1 MSERQ
6 HFGMSGRGRGEF
18 VFGGLF
24 AGSRRSVPAAVGLA
38 HPPARLCRLFHAF
51 QPFHVFHLFQP
62 LHVFH
67 QFQPF
72 QLFHLFQPFLKHSL
86 PAKNEAGPMRNPNS
100 EARASARAY
109 FQIRNSEGPAKAG
122 TQNSET
128 SKPCTSGIYFPF
140 RLHFGYMREQLK
152 RFIEQ
157 MDENSVAVIPAAHE
171 VTRSYDTEF
180 KFQQDPDF
188 YYLTGFPEPDAI
200 AVIDPKNKKS
210 PYTLYVRP
218 RDPLMETW
226 YGRRQGVE
234 GAVKNYG
241 ADRAF
246 SIEKFAADLPKLLD
260 GHDKLYYRF
269 SVDKALDQQI
279 LQYLSGQRVRRLKT
293 AYPPHTIIDPTIITG
308 EMRLHKTPKEVEL
321 MQVSADIAAE
331 AHILA
336 MKKVKPGMNE
346 GQVEALMEAYMKD
359 KGASGVAYNSIVG
372 GGDNA
377 TILHY
382 VENNMPLKDGDLILI
397 DAGAQYKGY
406 ASDITRTFPVN
417 GKFTPAQRE
426 VYDVVLDAQL
436 KCIEATKTGNTVKKR
451 QEYSIELLTE
461 GMVKLGLLK
470 GKTSDLV
477 KKKAYLKYYMH
488 GVGHYLG
495 LDVHDAGRY
504 FSDQE
509 AKHSRPFA
517 PGMVLTVEPG
527 IYVPPDD
534 KTAPAKYRGIG
545 IRIEDD
551 VLVTEDGNRNLTA
564 KVTKDPDEIEAL
576 MRKPARK

>member
-1 MSERQ
+1 ME
-6 HFGMSGRGRGEF
+6 
-18 VFGGLF
+18 
-24 AGSRRSVPAAVGLA
+24 
-38 HPPARLCRLFHAF
+38 
-51 QPFHVFHLFQP
+51 
-62 LHVFH
+62 
-67 QFQPF
+67 
-72 QLFHLFQPFLKHSL
+72 
-86 PAKNEAGPMRNPNS
+86 PNS
-100 EARASARAY
+100 IA
-109 FQIRNSEGPAKAG
+109 I
-122 TQNSET
+122 
-128 SKPCTSGIYFPF
+128 
-140 RLHFGYMREQLK
+140 
-152 RFIEQ
+152 
-157 MDENSVAVIPAAHE
+157 IPAAHE
-171 VTRSYDTEF
+171 QTRSYDTEF
-180 KFQQDPDF
+180 KFRQDSDF
-188 YYLTGFPEPDAI
+188 WYLTGFPEPDAI
-200 AVIDPKNKKS
+200 AVIDPQNKKS

-218 RDPLMETW
+218 RDPEMETW
-226 YGRRQGVE
+226 FGRREGVE
-234 GAVKNYG
+234 GAVKNY
-241 ADRAF
+241 AANTAF
-246 SIEKFAADLPKLLD
+246 SVEKFGADLPKLLD

-269 SVDKALDQQI
+269 AVDKELDQKM
-279 LQYLSGQRVRRLKT
+279 LGYLSGQRVRRLKT

-308 EMRLHKTPKEVEL
+308 EMRLHKTPEEADY
-321 MQVSADIAAE
+321 MQTAGTIAAE

-359 KGASGVAYNSIVG
+359 KGASGVAYNSIIG

-397 DAGAQYKGY
+397 DAGAEYKGY

-426 VYDVVLDAQL
+426 VYDVVLDVQE
-436 KCIEATKTGNTVKKR
+436 KCIEFTKTGNTVKGR

-470 GKTSDLV
+470 GKTKDLI
-477 KKKAYLKYYMH
+477 KKKAFMKYYMH

-504 FSDQE
+504 FTDQG
-509 AKHSRPFA
+509 AKNSRPFA

-534 KTAPAKYRGIG
+534 KDAPAKYRGIG

-551 VLVTEDGNRNLTA
+551 VLVTEDGNRNLTS
-564 KVTKDPDEIEAL
+564 KVPKNADEIEAI
-576 MRKPARK
+576 MQKGRK